1 MAAGFAPA
9 AFWDE
14 TPRSFVTIMEG
25 AARAAERKHES
36 DLMVAHHGAAWTGAA
51 YGGKLKRFRDY
62 VPGKSQL
69 QPQSGD
75 QMLGAIM
82 SLHEMGAPMKIEQI
96 N

>member
-1 MAAGFAPA
+1 VKAGFRPA
-9 AFWDE
+9 DFWDE

-25 AARAAERKHES
+25 AARAAEQRHERE
-36 DLMVAHHGAAWTGAA
+36 LMVAHHGAAWTGAA

-62 VPGKSQL
+62 CPSKSQL

-75 QMLGAIM
+75 QMLGVIM